1 MISTQGLVS
10 FDDACSFSWPSRRPG
25 SVEEDVTDDEQFA
38 RFVQARSA
46 ALYRYAYLLTGDP
59 HDADDLVQE
68 ALIRLRGAW
77 RRVRRRDDP
86 TGYARTT
93 IARLHVSVWRRRRRE
108 TVMAQPPELP
118 ADDPGYAQALRRH
131 AVRQAL
137 ATLPPRQ
144 RAVIVLRF
152 YENQSEQQI
161 AEILGIAPG
170 TVRSQ
175 AARALDKLRAMH
187 RLELSLGGL

>member
-1 MISTQGLVS
+1 
-10 FDDACSFSWPSRRPG
+10 
-25 SVEEDVTDDEQFA
+25 VEEVSDDEQFA

-46 ALYRYAYLLTGDP
+46 ALYRYAYLLAGDA

-68 ALIRLRGAW
+68 ALIRLRAAW
-77 RRVRRRDDP
+77 ARVQRRDDP
-86 TGYARTT
+86 TGYVRTT

-108 TVMAQPPELP
+108 AVMAAPPELA
-118 ADDPGYAQALRRH
+118 ADEPGYAEALRRQ

-137 ATLPPRQ
+137 AALPPRQ
-144 RAVIVLRF
+144 RAVIVLRY

-175 AARALDKLRAMH
+175 AARALDKLRAMP
-187 RLELSLGGL
+187 RLELTLGGS